1 MSLHVG
7 ACPTP
12 YAAGVPDV
20 AAPPTDRVPTDA
32 LRTLLAPLGE
42 LVDAARLDGG
52 TFATT
57 YRVTLSDGRR
67 AVVKTAPCDPSGLF
81 TYEHDL
87 IRTEAEVY
95 ALAAE
100 HPGLLMPELLHVD
113 LSRTVLPSDV
123 VVAAFLDGV
132 PWNEA
137 GFGPADDDPR
147 AARAQ
152 ADLGALMARIR
163 TVTGETFGYPQ
174 SPALQHPTWRGA
186 FTAIVEALLLDADRA
201 GVEVP
206 ADRVR
211 AALDRHAAALDEI
224 TVPRLVHT
232 DLWPGN
238 LFVDPTTGALL
249 GVIDPERALW
259 GDPLLELVGAHPQQ
273 EVLPPAV
280 VGATDITSPGP
291 VARLDLG
298 RMWLGLVQ
306 TIEGTLRGYT
316 GDWAARY
323 EAGSRACLARALDA
337 LGV

>member
-1 MSLHVG
+1 
-7 ACPTP
+7 
-12 YAAGVPDV
+12 VPDHH
-20 AAPPTDRVPTDA
+20 DHVPTDA
-32 LRTLLAPLGE
+32 LRRVVAPIGD

-57 YRVTLSDGRR
+57 YRVTRADGRR
-67 AVVKTAPCDPSGLF
+67 VVVKTAPTDPTGLF
-81 TYEHDL
+81 TYEHQL

-100 HPGLLMPELLHVD
+100 HPGLLMPALLHVD
-113 LSRTVLPSDV
+113 LTGGVLAGDV

-137 GFGPADDDPR
+137 GFGPADEDPR

-152 ADLGALMARIR
+152 ADLGALVARIG

-186 FTAIVEALLLDADRA
+186 FTAIVEAVLGDAERA
-201 GVEVP
+201 GVDVP
-206 ADRVR
+206 ADRAR
-211 AALDRHAAALDEI
+211 AALDRHAAALDEV

-238 LFVDPTTGALL
+238 LFVDPATGALL

-259 GDPLLELVGAHPQQ
+259 GDPLIELVGAHPQQ
-273 EVLPPAV
+273 DVLPAAV
-280 VGATDITSPGP
+280 VGAIDVTSPGA
-291 VARLDLG
+291 VARLALG
-298 RMWLGLVQ
+298 RMWLALVQ
-306 TIEGTLRGYT
+306 TVEGTLRGYT

-323 EAGSRACLARALDA
+323 EEGSRASLARALTA
-337 LGV
+337 LEP

>member
-1 MSLHVG
+1 
-7 ACPTP
+7 
-12 YAAGVPDV
+12 
-20 AAPPTDRVPTDA
+20 
-32 LRTLLAPLGE
+32 
-42 LVDAARLDGG
+42 
-52 TFATT
+52 
-57 YRVTLSDGRR
+57 VTLADGRR
-67 AVVKTAPCDPSGLF
+67 AVVKTAPTDPTGLF
-81 TYEHDL
+81 TYEHAL
-87 IRTEAEVY
+87 IRTEAQVY

-113 LSRTVLPSDV
+113 LTGGVLPGDV
-123 VVAAFLDGV
+123 VVAAFLDGT

-137 GFGPADDDPR
+137 GFGPADEDPR

-163 TVTGETFGYPQ
+163 TITGDTFGYPQ

-186 FTAIVEALLLDADRA
+186 FTAIVEALLADADRA

-211 AALDRHAAALDEI
+211 AALDRHAAALDEV

-238 LFVDPTTGALL
+238 LFLDPATGALR

-273 EVLPPAV
+273 DVLPAAV
-280 VGATDITSPGP
+280 VGDTDITSPGP
-291 VARLDLG
+291 VARLALG

-306 TIEGTLRGYT
+306 TVEGTLRGYT

-323 EAGSRACLARALDA
+323 EAGSRASLTRALTT
-337 LGV
+337 LEH